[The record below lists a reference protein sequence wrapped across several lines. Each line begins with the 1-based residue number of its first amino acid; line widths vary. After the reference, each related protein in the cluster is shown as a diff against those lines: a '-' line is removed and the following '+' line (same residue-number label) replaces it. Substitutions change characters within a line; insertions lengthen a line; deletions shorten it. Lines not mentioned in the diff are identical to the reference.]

1 MSGFFSRK
9 FVKLQVTNGNIPEKV
24 HKVFRRKNIAYVL
37 ITCGEVNK
45 KGEMEVEMTYEGDKY
60 LVSYM
65 LENARELMESK
76 L

>member
-1 MSGFFSRK
+1 MSGFFSRN
-9 FVKLQVTNGNIPEKV
+9 FVKLQVTSGKVPEKV
-24 HKVFRRKNIAYVL
+24 HKVFRRKTIAYIL
-37 ITCGEVNK
+37 ISCGEANN

-65 LENARELMESK
+65 LENARELMDSK

>member
-9 FVKLQVTNGNIPEKV
+9 FVKLQVANGKIPDKV
-24 HKVFRRKNIAYVL
+24 TKVFRRKVIAYVM
-37 ITCGEVNK
+37 ISCGEVNS